1 MDHILV
7 VDDDEDIRE
16 LIIDY
21 FSSFYIVSLAN
32 NGEEGLKL
40 FKEHVDNHPFHLVLT
55 DVLMPGLDGVSL
67 AKEIRKLSPDV
78 PIIALTGAPDL
89 EERDTDV
96 FNELYTKPIDFR
108 EVYHKMGDYLKP
120 Y

>member
-21 FSSFYIVSLAN
+21 FSSFYIVTLATD
-32 NGEEGLKL
+32 GEEGLKI
-40 FKEHVDNHPFHLVLT
+40 FKEHAENHPFHLILT
-55 DVLMPGLDGVSL
+55 DVLMPNLDGFEF
-67 AKEIRKLSPDV
+67 AKQVREISPDV

-89 EERDTDV
+89 NPEECKV
-96 FNELYTKPIDFR
+96 FNELFTKPIDFR